1 MIWLIGHKGM
11 LGSDVEELLRRT
23 SREHIASDRE
33 VDITDYVQLRDF
45 TADKKIDCILNCS
58 AYTAVDKAEDEEDFA
73 NRINGDGVANIARLA
88 REKHARLIHISTD
101 YVFNGAKEGEYTED
115 DETGPVGAYG
125 RSKLLGE
132 EHVKRMLGDYAIVR
146 TAWLYGM
153 HGHNFVRTMLRLFNE
168 RDEVR
173 VVADQWGSPTYS
185 GDLASA
191 VLVVASSERMQPGI
205 YHFANAGR
213 TNWHEFACAI
223 YERARAYGLVN
234 KDVSIRAITT
244 EEYPT
249 KAARP
254 KNSYLSKEKI
264 KAAFGLEIRDW
275 RAALDEFI
283 RALSESKDREENE

>member
-1 MIWLIGHKGM
+1 M
-11 LGSDVEELLRRT
+11 LGSDVEELLRKT
-23 SREHIASDRE
+23 SREYIASDKE
-33 VDITDYVQLRDF
+33 VDITDYAQLRDF
-45 TADKKIDCILNCS
+45 AADKKIDRILNCS

-88 REKHARLIHISTD
+88 REKHARLVHLSTD
-101 YVFNGAKEGEYTED
+101 YVFNGEKEVAYTEED
-115 DETGPVGAYG
+115 DTNPIGAYG

-132 EHVKRMLGDYAIVR
+132 EHVKKILDDFAIVR

-153 HGHNFVRTMLRLFNE
+153 HGPNFVRTMLRLFNE
-168 RDEVR
+168 RDEVW
-173 VVADQWGSPTYS
+173 VVTDQWGSPTYS
-185 GDLASA
+185 KDLASA
-191 VLVVASSERMQPGI
+191 IVIIAASKENRPGI
-205 YHFANAGR
+205 YHFTNEGR
-213 TNWHEFACAI
+213 TNWYEFACAI
-223 YERARAYGLVN
+223 YELARAYGLVN
-234 KDVSIRAITT
+234 KDVSIRPIAT

-283 RALSESKDREENE
+283 RALSEAKDG